1 MYVFHKSIISL
12 YSTHDLVIF
21 WNVMI
26 SNSLSCTRETK
37 KMLCSVPGLYE
48 NRLSKETIHEPF
60 PVCGKHGPNWRIPN
74 FAGSVVRAGEFVA
87 GEKLG
92 SA

>member
-12 YSTHDLVIF
+12 YSTHDVMVF

-37 KMLCSVPGLYE
+37 KMLCLVPGLCE
-48 NRLSKETIHEPF
+48 NRLNKT
-60 PVCGKHGPNWRIPN
+60 VGGKHGPNWRIPN
-74 FAGSVVRAGEFVA
+74 FAGGGIRGLQKIRACK
-87 GEKLG
+87 KLG
-92 SA
+92 PA